1 MPFLSSEKN
10 AKAVEKFLINRSIL
24 KQSGVVVEEIFCV
37 DPTAS
42 NFMISFTHQPQ
53 LLSHCKMAS
62 QNNASHAEVWDD
74 STLVDSWNQALQE
87 YEARIYTRD
96 GEMNE
101 DSGEVVEEPL
111 EENIVMQS
119 EFEQIDDHTQA
130 GPKSN
135 DKPAPKATKSGSSS
149 SSKAPILPPQLIGQV
164 HDENLKNLLM
174 SWYYAGYYTGL
185 YEGQQQKQGPSK
197 GT

>member
-1 MPFLSSEKN
+1 
-10 AKAVEKFLINRSIL
+10 
-24 KQSGVVVEEIFCV
+24 
-37 DPTAS
+37 
-42 NFMISFTHQPQ
+42 
-53 LLSHCKMAS
+53 MAS

-87 YEARIYTRD
+87 YEKYHSIHARGEKVEDVLNAFGKQSDGLD